1 MKRREAIHARQ
12 EQRRPRVLSEIDYL
26 LGVHDLHR
34 AGALRFKGEMD
45 GPFLD
50 DDERLATPPLASLRE
65 LEYAARQVEENGS
78 VKNLSHFYFSVGG
91 SGFHSGARLAT

>member
-34 AGALRFKGEMD
+34 AGAAAKREMD

-50 DDERLATPPLASLRE
+50 DDERPRGPA
-65 LEYAARQVEENGS
+65 
-78 VKNLSHFYFSVGG
+78 LSH
-91 SGFHSGARLAT
+91 H